1 MKNRLK
7 RLNELRLT
15 NICAMHACPR
25 LHAHVHVYAFGDQVY
40 IVSPALSMDLSQQG
54 YAYNAIVQ
62 HYVKIA

>member
-15 NICAMHACPR
+15 NIYALHACPR
-25 LHAHVHVYAFGDQVY
+25 LHAHVHVYTFAQVY
-40 IVSPALSMDLSQQG
+40 IVSPALSMDISQQV

-62 HYVKIA
+62 HYVKII